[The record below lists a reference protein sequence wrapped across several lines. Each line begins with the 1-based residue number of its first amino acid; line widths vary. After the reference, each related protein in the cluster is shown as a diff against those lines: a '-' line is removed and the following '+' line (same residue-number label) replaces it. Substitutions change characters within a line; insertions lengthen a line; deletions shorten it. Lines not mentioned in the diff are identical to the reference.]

1 MIFSKDFVKGELYLT
16 KDTFK
21 LIRLSD
27 RLLIDFTENDW
38 VIFIG
43 LEVLVVRYQWIFL
56 TNKVIDNELR
66 NNSFTWRT
74 FIIRS
79 TAPNLFSKRTIA
91 RVLNLVGFNSS
102 KATLISSGL
111 FTTHSKTSSFIRTV
125 RVYLILAGVLGI
137 FCA

>member
-56 TNKVIDNELR
+56 TNKGLCYE
-66 NNSFTWRT
+66 
-74 FIIRS
+74 
-79 TAPNLFSKRTIA
+79 A
-91 RVLNLVGFNSS
+91 SS
-102 KATLISSGL
+102 DHMNFWLLKN
-111 FTTHSKTSSFIRTV
+111 KTDE
-125 RVYLILAGVLGI
+125 
-137 FCA
+137 